1 MLKLACFKVDVT
13 PPVGACAGFKSK
25 TLTVRDP
32 LFARGL
38 ILDDASTRL
47 ALVSLDY
54 CALVHS
60 AYEQLRATL
69 ATAAGTAN
77 DRVLIHCIHQHDAP
91 LVDFE
96 AAKHLEM
103 PEQYQ
108 WWPEMLAKC
117 AATAGEGVRNF
128 QEAAE
133 ISSTSYCLEGYASN
147 RRVVMPD
154 GTIAVR
160 WSRCGDERI
169 RNAPLG
175 SIDPMLKTVAFRGKD
190 GNILGS
196 LSFYATHPQVANTGD
211 KFSADAPGEAL
222 RLLGD
227 EAGLHLFFTGCGGNV
242 TAGKYSTPEPETN
255 LLHFGKKLAAAI
267 RTNLER
273 AEWRKAGKLDWR
285 SVAFPFP
292 CRELNRRE
300 LLDKLQSNPG
310 NTNLAALLGV
320 IDFGP
325 LPYTMYK
332 LQSSGIN
339 IFFLPGELFVEYQ
352 LFINSLYPEEFVAV
366 AANCRDDF
374 FYCPLAADFETVGGY
389 ETQNFC
395 YTNREFETRFKAA
408 AKEVSRL

>member
-13 PPVGACAGFKSK
+13 PPVGACAGFNAK
-25 TLTVRDP
+25 TLRIRDP

-38 ILDDASTRL
+38 ILDDASARL
-47 ALVSLDY
+47 VLVSLDY

-60 AYEQLRATL
+60 AYEQLRAAL
-69 ATAAGTAN
+69 AAAAGTGN

-96 AAKHLEM
+96 AVKYLET
-103 PEQYQ
+103 PEQYG

-117 AATAGEGVRNF
+117 AAAAGEAVRHF
-128 QEAAE
+128 REVAE
-133 ISSTSYCLEGYASN
+133 ISSASYCLEGYASN
-147 RRVVMPD
+147 RRVAMPD
-154 GTIAVR
+154 GTIAAR
-160 WSRCGDERI
+160 WSRCRDERI

-175 SIDPMLKTVAFRGKD
+175 IIDLMLKTVAFRDAD

-222 RLLGD
+222 RQLGD
-227 EAGLHLFFTGCGGNV
+227 ESGLHLFFTGCGGNV
-242 TAGKYSTPEPETN
+242 TAGKYSTQEPETN
-255 LLHFGKKLAAAI
+255 LLHFGKKLAVAI

-273 AEWRKAGKLDWR
+273 AEWRKAGKLDWQ
-285 SVAFPFP
+285 SVAFSFP
-292 CRELNRRE
+292 RREFGRRE
-300 LLDKLQSNPG
+300 LQDKLQSNPG
-310 NTNLAALLGV
+310 DASSAALLGV
-320 IDFGP
+320 MDFGP
-325 LPYTMYK
+325 APYTIYK
-332 LQSSGIN
+332 LRSSGIN

-374 FYCPLAADFETVGGY
+374 FYCPLAADFKTVGGY
-389 ETQNFC
+389 ETQHFC
-395 YTNREFETRFKAA
+395 YTNGEFETRFKAA
-408 AKEVSRL
+408 AREASRL